1 MNNLKLLRIRKEFT
15 VDNNLNWNLILHALS
30 YKIQQLEE
38 KVMIC
43 NCCEEY
49 THKLDD
55 TKAELLAYKDEYR
68 NVLIAQQKS
77 NK

>member
-1 MNNLKLLRIRKEFT
+1 M
-15 VDNNLNWNLILHALS
+15 DNNLNWNIILQAMS

-43 NCCEEY
+43 NCCEKY
-49 THKLDD
+49 ANKLDD
-55 TKAELLAYKDEYR
+55 VQAELLAYKNEYR
-68 NVLIAQQKS
+68 NILIVQQKS

>member
-1 MNNLKLLRIRKEFT
+1 MFM
-15 VDNNLNWNLILHALS
+15 DNNLNWNIILQAMS

-49 THKLDD
+49 ANKLDGVQ
-55 TKAELLAYKDEYR
+55 AELLAYKNEYR
-68 NVLIAQQKS
+68 NILIAQQKS

>member
-1 MNNLKLLRIRKEFT
+1 ME
-15 VDNNLNWNLILHALS
+15 NNLNWNFILIAMS
-30 YKIQQLEE
+30 CKIQQLEE

-43 NCCEEY
+43 TCCEEY
-49 THKLDD
+49 THKLED
-55 TKAELLAYKDEYR
+55 TKAELLEYKNEYR